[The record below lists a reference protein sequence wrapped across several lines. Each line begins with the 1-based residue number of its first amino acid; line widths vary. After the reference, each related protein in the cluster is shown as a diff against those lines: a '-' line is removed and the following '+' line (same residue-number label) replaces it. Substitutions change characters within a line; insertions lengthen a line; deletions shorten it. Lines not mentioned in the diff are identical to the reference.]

1 MTPFLEV
8 IGLRK
13 QFSSQSAVGPVAFHV
28 EEGEFLSLLGPSGCG
43 KTTTLRCIAGFA
55 EPTAGDIRIQGRSIL
70 PVPPHRRDIGLVF
83 QNYAL
88 FPHLSAFENVAF
100 GLRLRRLPDKEVV
113 QRAKEALQVVGL
125 SGYEARFPGELSGG
139 QQQRVALARS
149 LVLRPRLLLL
159 DEPLSNLDTKMR
171 VLMRGE
177 IRRLQQQVGITT
189 IYVTHDQTEALALS
203 DRVAVMSQGVIC
215 QIATP
220 REIYNRPATSFVAD
234 FIGESNLLPGH
245 VHGDQSSSVV
255 SLDGIDLRS
264 SESPPAWLG
273 PRREAMV
280 LLRPERIRL
289 AESTDTVN
297 AFGAQVREATYLG
310 EDVHLVVDLDSGLR
324 LIAIIE
330 SRPDRDPA
338 PGERVRLV
346 VAPSDVHLIKS
357 DHSP

>member
-1 MTPFLEV
+1 M
-8 IGLRK
+8 
-13 QFSSQSAVGPVAFHV
+13 
-28 EEGEFLSLLGPSGCG
+28 
-43 KTTTLRCIAGFA
+43 
-55 EPTAGDIRIQGRSIL
+55 
-70 PVPPHRRDIGLVF
+70 
-83 QNYAL
+83 
-88 FPHLSAFENVAF
+88 
-100 GLRLRRLPDKEVV
+100 
-113 QRAKEALQVVGL
+113 
-125 SGYEARFPGELSGG
+125 
-139 QQQRVALARS
+139 
-149 LVLRPRLLLL
+149 
-159 DEPLSNLDTKMR
+159 
-171 VLMRGE
+171 
-177 IRRLQQQVGITT
+177 
-189 IYVTHDQTEALALS
+189 
-203 DRVAVMSQGVIC
+203 
-215 QIATP
+215 
-220 REIYNRPATSFVAD
+220 AD

-310 EDVHLVVDLDSGLR
+310 EDVHLVVELDSGLR

>member
-55 EPTAGDIRIQGRSIL
+55 QPTAGDIRIQGRSIL

-100 GLRLRRLPDKEVV
+100 GLRLRHLPDSELV
-113 QRAKEALQVVGL
+113 QRATEALEVVGL
-125 SGYEARFPGELSGG
+125 SGYVARFPGELSGG

-203 DRVAVMSQGVIC
+203 DRVAVMNQGVVC

-220 REIYNRPATSFVAD
+220 REIYNRPATPFVAN
-234 FIGESNLLPGH
+234 FIGESNLLPGR
-245 VHGDQSSSVV
+245 VHGGHGTSMV

-264 SESPPAWLG
+264 GEDPPAWLG
-273 PRREAMV
+273 PGREAMV

-289 AESTDTVN
+289 AEPTDAVN
-297 AFGAQVREATYLG
+297 AFGARVREATYLG
-310 EDVHLVVDLDSGLR
+310 EDVHLVVELDSGLR
-324 LIAIIE
+324 LTAMIE
-330 SRPDRDPA
+330 SLTDRDPA
-338 PGERVRLV
+338 VGERLRLA
-346 VAPSDVHLIKS
+346 VAPSDVHLIQP
-357 DHSP
+357 DRQP